1 MLKVGYEKSKFYL
14 FVVLVFSA
22 DFSYLLYSRLK
33 LDRYGWTHG
42 MVYGVGIDPR
52 WTGTGTGEVTVD
64 ISSRPY
70 PSPRAVNRPLAAPQI
85 SVPRVPRL
93 SYLRPLSLPT
103 HTHTRALA
111 MGKSIGDSA
120 SDNAIRL
127 HSATTPTQKLGLL
140 VFSSI
145 LVALLYCA
153 PLPPHQSVVGDRNKE
168 RTTKPTF
175 IDYCSDN
182 TRVYLFQHFLP
193 FNDIFV
199 RCWNVAPLYVDEKLS
214 HWSNDHFKHYDKS
227 TIGKKLKILVP
238 KFNYIFLH
246 FLERISVD
254 I

>member
-22 DFSYLLYSRLK
+22 DFSDLLYSRLK
-33 LDRYGWTHG
+33 LDGYGWTHG

-103 HTHTRALA
+103 HTRALA

-127 HSATTPTQKLGLL
+127 HSATPTQKLGLL

-153 PLPPHQSVVGDRNKE
+153 PLPSHQSVVGDRNKA
-168 RTTKPTF
+168 RPRNQLLSIIVQIIHVFTCF
-175 IDYCSDN
+175 RI
-182 TRVYLFQHFLP
+182 FLP
-193 FNDIFV
+193 LKDIFV
-199 RCWNVAPLYVDEKLS
+199 RCWNFVPRKVELYFLTFFGT
-214 HWSNDHFKHYDKS
+214 NIGRYINKH
-227 TIGKKLKILVP
+227 
-238 KFNYIFLH
+238 NY
-246 FLERISVD
+246 
-254 I
+254 